1 MKIKVETIYGNVN
14 LRSYYDCDSSSDFYN
29 AYDDNDHYLGELWD
43 LPYYDEND
51 KESMEFLKVAIETAI
66 ECNDICTPF
75 DTEKENDIIY
85 LITLLECYNGCT
97 NVESYAYDSVDKCRE
112 AKMIIVNAFTEKCDK
127 DGLKYEVHDADVICE
142 IITDDESKYI
152 HITMK
157 ATTVM

>member
-85 LITLLECYNGCT
+85 LITVFECYNGYA
-97 NVESYAYDSVDKCRE
+97 NIESYAYDSVVKCME
-112 AKMIIVNAFTEKCDK
+112 AKMVIVNAFTEKCDK
-127 DGLKYEVHDADVICE
+127 DGLKYEVHDDDVICE
-142 IITDDESKYI
+142 IMTDDESKYI

>member
-51 KESMEFLKVAIETAI
+51 KESMEFLNVAIDTAI

-75 DTEKENDIIY
+75 DTEKENDIIRWRIVSPPHLCLY
-85 LITLLECYNGCT
+85 SKPLYVIAWISTTLLG
-97 NVESYAYDSVDKCRE
+97 S
-112 AKMIIVNAFTEKCDK
+112 MPIFQP
-127 DGLKYEVHDADVICE
+127 GF
-142 IITDDESKYI
+142 
-152 HITMK
+152 
-157 ATTVM
+157 

>member
-85 LITLLECYNGCT
+85 LITVFECYNGCA
-97 NVESYAYDSVDKCRE
+97 NIESYAYDSVIKCRE

-127 DGLKYEVHDADVICE
+127 DTLKYEVYDADVICE

>member
-85 LITLLECYNGCT
+85 LITVFECYNGCA
-97 NVESYAYDSVDKCRE
+97 NIESYAYDSVIKCRE

-127 DGLKYEVHDADVICE
+127 DGLKYEVYDADVICE

-152 HITMK
+152 HITRK

>member
-14 LRSYYDCDSSSDFYN
+14 LRSCYDCDSSSDFYN
-29 AYDDNDHYLGELWD
+29 AYDDNDHYMGELWD

-51 KESMEFLKVAIETAI
+51 EESMEFLKVAIETAI
-66 ECNDICTPF
+66 ERNDICTPF

-127 DGLKYEVHDADVICE
+127 DGLMYEVHDADVICE
-142 IITDDESKYI
+142 IMTDDKSKYI
-152 HITMK
+152 RITMK